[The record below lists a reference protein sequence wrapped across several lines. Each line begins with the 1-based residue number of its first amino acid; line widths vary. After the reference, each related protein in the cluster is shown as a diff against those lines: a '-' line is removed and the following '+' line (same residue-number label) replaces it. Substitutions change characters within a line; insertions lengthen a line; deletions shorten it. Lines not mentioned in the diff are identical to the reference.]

1 MQIKKRDG
9 RLVDFDKNKIIIAIE
24 KAMHS
29 PQGKYVKNQA
39 KEIAN
44 IIEDEKLNSVSE
56 IESRVYFLLTEK
68 DNAETAKAYEAYR
81 AVQAFRHTN
90 NTSDDAILG
99 LINGT
104 NEEAINE
111 NSNKSAYVAATQRDL
126 IAGEVSKDIVRRKLL
141 PQDLVEA
148 HDKGILHLHKNIV
161 A

>member
-9 RLVDFDKNKIIIAIE
+9 RLVDFDKNKIIVAIE

-29 PQGKYVKNQA
+29 PQGKFIKNQA
-39 KEIAN
+39 KEISN

-56 IESRVYFLLTEK
+56 IESRVYFLLNEK

-81 AVQAFRHTN
+81 AVQAFRHIN

-111 NSNKSAYVAATQRDL
+111 NSNKSALFYKIYFKWD
-126 IAGEVSKDIVRRKLL
+126 
-141 PQDLVEA
+141 
-148 HDKGILHLHKNIV
+148 
-161 A
+161 